1 MKLEIN
7 DKGKIEL
14 DMHDII
20 TEVVGNTDDEN
31 LEELISMF
39 GFQKRIFKM
48 VSVALAEEFSREN
61 YNTNI
66 HEARELFLQHI
77 KQEEIKF
84 YASKIVNKLD
94 DYKRSHEAY
103 WQLYHWCSENNVF
116 QQYHEHPSPL
126 NMPPLDFDFR
136 HDLETHIT
144 KILETKF
151 IEPTPNQET
160 K

>member
-20 TEVVGNTDDEN
+20 TEVVGDTPDEE
-31 LEELISMF
+31 LDELISMF

-48 VSVALAEEFSREN
+48 TSEALAKEFSRAN

-66 HEARELFLQHI
+66 HECRDLFLKHI

-84 YASKIVNKLD
+84 YASLIVNKLD
-94 DYKRSHEAY
+94 DYKRTHEAY
-103 WQLYHWCSENNVF
+103 WTLYRWCSDNNVF
-116 QQYHEHPSPL
+116 RNFEKYPSVL
-126 NMPPLDFDFR
+126 NSPPIDFDFR
-136 HDLETHIT
+136 RKLEEDIAQAFTE
-144 KILETKF
+144 KYPETRGA
-151 IEPTPNQET
+151 
-160 K
+160 